1 MNNNETKQLQTM
13 TVTVARLEKAVAVLD
28 RRVKQLELQNKKMHS
43 ALVAAQTRISSLMAS
58 MDAVKSRLNK

>member
-13 TVTVARLEKAVAVLD
+13 TAIVARLEKAVAVLD